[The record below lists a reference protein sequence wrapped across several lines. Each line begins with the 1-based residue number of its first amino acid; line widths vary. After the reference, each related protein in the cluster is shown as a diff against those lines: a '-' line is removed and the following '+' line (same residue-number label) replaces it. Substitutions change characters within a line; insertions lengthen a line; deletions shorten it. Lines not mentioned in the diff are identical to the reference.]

1 VKRRTVYILVVLPI
15 IIFLSC
21 KTSDNFIEQNRQNIA
36 RYQLKNGIP
45 LVIKKN
51 ENNRVFS
58 LLIGLKGNVI
68 YTPEGKAGIEGIT
81 LQMLAKGS
89 KAYSYETLQRILFE
103 KSSGISAFYGSFDYS
118 AFSLF
123 TLDKY
128 FTELFPLY
136 IDCFLHP
143 AWDEEQFE
151 FVLNDMKIKYQ
162 QEMSDPYSR
171 LVTKLHDYFF
181 KAHPYL
187 AYFGGTAESLK
198 NITLQD
204 VKDYYN
210 RNFTPERMYVVAVGN
225 FDEQMLFD
233 QLNRTL
239 GELAFSAEVRPDIQ
253 VPPLL
258 KLTQSEVYLEPFAAS
273 PGVAFV
279 RGDFPAPDRNHP
291 DYPAVVLAC
300 AMLDDLLFELVR
312 IQHGAG
318 YGVWAYAFGFE
329 ENYASIVIYKTTV
342 PDKVKRYIDTAIG
355 HMMQGRCVGAKVSAS
370 AAGKGGIGASDD
382 PELAQGKFV
391 PIADVLEF
399 YKAQFITSYYGAQA
413 TNSSIASQ
421 VLSSLI
427 YTDDPISYLYFVEK
441 IKTVTDQD
449 IIRVIKKYFYEQP
462 KIWMVLSSQDVLE
475 KINKQDYLMF
485 LGEGK

>member
-1 VKRRTVYILVVLPI
+1 MKKGTACILIVLFI
-15 IIFLSC
+15 ISFLSC
-21 KTSDNFIEQNRQNIA
+21 KTSDNFVEQNRQNIA
-36 RYQLKNGIP
+36 RLMLKNGIP
-45 LVIKKN
+45 LIIKKN

-81 LQMLAKGS
+81 LQMLTKGS
-89 KAYSYETLQRILFE
+89 EAYSYEALQRILFE

-128 FTELFPLY
+128 FAELFPLY

-143 AWDEEQFE
+143 AWDEEQFKL
-151 FVLNDMKIKYQ
+151 VLNDMKIKYQ
-162 QEMSDPYSR
+162 QEMNDPYSR

-204 VKDYYN
+204 VKNYYKKT
-210 RNFTPERMYVVAVGN
+210 FTPERMYVVAVGN
-225 FDEQMLFD
+225 FDEQLLFD
-233 QLNRTL
+233 QLNGSL
-239 GELAFSAEVRPDIQ
+239 GELPLPAEERPEPHVPSFS
-253 VPPLL
+253 
-258 KLTQSEVYLEPFAAS
+258 KLAQSELYLEPFAAS
-273 PGVAFV
+273 QGLAFV
-279 RGDFPAPDRNHP
+279 RADFPAPDRNHP
-291 DYPAVVLAC
+291 DYPAVVLAS

-318 YGVWAYAFGFE
+318 YGVWAYAFGFK
-329 ENYASIVIYKTTV
+329 ENYASIVVYKTTV
-342 PDKVKRYIDTAIG
+342 PEKVKRYIDTAIG
-355 HMMQGRCVGAKVSAS
+355 YMMQGRCVGAKVSAS
-370 AAGKGGIGASDD
+370 AAGKGGIGAGDD
-382 PELAQGKFV
+382 PELSQGKFV
-391 PIADVLEF
+391 PIADALEF

-421 VLSSLI
+421 ILSSLI
-427 YTDDPISYLYFVEK
+427 YSDDPISYLYFVEK
-441 IKTVTDQD
+441 IKAVTERD
-449 IIRVIKKYFYEQP
+449 IVRVIKKYFYEQP
-462 KIWMVLSSQDVLE
+462 KMWMVLSSDDVLE
-475 KINKQDYLMF
+475 KINKQDYMHF
-485 LGEGK
+485 LGEGE